1 MTTMLT
7 TTARLIRQGATTTA
21 TYSRQTNRCI
31 SSTLPARGLPPVD
44 YDHFTSGWTK
54 DSSEYTTEGKFHIK
68 TFNKISPLVSKIDL
82 LGGIAVQ
89 QCLLSRER
97 HVCFDMYTC
106 LVLPSCVCNNATV
119 HIAPNEP
126 PIQANN
132 HHISCQINNL

>member
-31 SSTLPARGLPPVD
+31 SSTLPARGVPPVD

-97 HVCFDMYTC
+97 HVCFDMYVHLFGATFVRMQQC
-106 LVLPSCVCNNATV
+106 NGSHCSKRTTNSSEQPS
-119 HIAPNEP
+119 HIM
-126 PIQANN
+126 
-132 HHISCQINNL
+132 SD